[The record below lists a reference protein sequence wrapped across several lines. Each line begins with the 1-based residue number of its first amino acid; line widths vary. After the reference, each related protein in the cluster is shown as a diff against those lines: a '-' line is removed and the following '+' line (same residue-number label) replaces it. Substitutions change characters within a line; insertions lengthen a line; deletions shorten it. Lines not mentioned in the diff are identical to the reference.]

1 MTRKE
6 EAALVQRIQNG
17 DADAFAVLMEEY
29 QKKVY
34 LLALRTVGNQQ
45 DAEDMTQEAF
55 LRAYRSI
62 HSFRGDSKLSVWLYR
77 LTTNLCIDLL
87 RSRGRKP
94 TVSLTVED
102 SDEDT
107 QELDVTD
114 ERYDP
119 EEIFQRRELQ
129 RAVQRGLAALPEDY
143 RVILVLRE
151 LEGLSYA
158 EIGEVLGLEE
168 GTVKSRLFRARKK
181 LCEFLIKDGNLPDAY
196 ASKNINGGVKKP

>member
-102 SDEDT
+102 NDEDT